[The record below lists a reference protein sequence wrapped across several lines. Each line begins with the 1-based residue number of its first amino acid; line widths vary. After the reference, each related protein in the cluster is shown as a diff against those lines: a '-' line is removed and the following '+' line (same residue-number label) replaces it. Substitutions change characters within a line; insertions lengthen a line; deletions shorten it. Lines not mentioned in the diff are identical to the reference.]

1 MEVKTKVTLTKL
13 LSRLY
18 NLSHN
23 FNLLYLLELM
33 AHITDISGVLI
44 SSKRNDLD
52 NLAVFVCYFNS
63 IFTQNILKGH
73 TKEKNEII

>member
-1 MEVKTKVTLTKL
+1 
-13 LSRLY
+13 
-18 NLSHN
+18 
-23 FNLLYLLELM
+23 M

-52 NLAVFVCYFNS
+52 NLAVFACYFNS